1 MSHRVLVFP
10 ASARLA
16 LFGDETTPP
25 TIPAPEG
32 GWGVASIGEDGSMAF
47 GVPAEHIT
55 KALAAHLTKT
65 LSIKQAPLT
74 KEWTTT
80 TSFTTKAISE
90 VEPVKDI
97 TPIKR

>member
-32 GWGVASIGEDGSMAF
+32 GWGVANEETDGVLRF
-47 GVPAEHIT
+47 GVPLEHIT
-55 KALAAHLTKT
+55 PALAAYL
-65 LSIKQAPLT
+65 ADP
-74 KEWTTT
+74 
-80 TSFTTKAISE
+80 ANDVA
-90 VEPVKDI
+90 VEGHD
-97 TPIKR
+97 

>member
-32 GWGVASIGEDGSMAF
+32 GWGVPSIGEDGSMAF
-47 GVPAEHIT
+47 GVPSEHINR
-55 KALAAHLTKT
+55 ALAAYLAKT
-65 LSIKQAPLT
+65 AAIKQATLSAT
-74 KEWTTT
+74 WQEATR
-80 TSFTTKAISE
+80 FTTKTTL
-90 VEPVKDI
+90 EPVTEI
-97 TPIKR
+97 PPTKR